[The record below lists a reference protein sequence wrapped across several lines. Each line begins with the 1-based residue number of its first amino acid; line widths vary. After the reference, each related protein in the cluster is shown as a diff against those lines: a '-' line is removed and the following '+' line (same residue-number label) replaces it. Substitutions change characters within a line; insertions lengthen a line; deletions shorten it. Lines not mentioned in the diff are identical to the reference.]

1 MLSAMRCQS
10 PIRLW
15 GYCCVSLL
23 IFSISAS
30 MREPVFA
37 VQQAGRS
44 RPDQDPNIACASCH
58 RAIYESYR
66 TTPMANASG
75 WASDGVIPA
84 DFQHE
89 PSGVH
94 YRIYAENDKV
104 WLSYERLASG
114 HAAAL
119 SGKQQLIYFL
129 GSGRRGRTY
138 LFEQQSYWFEAPINW
153 YSKKHIWDMTPNYL
167 SAQEMPL
174 TLPVDPGCLVCHA
187 SGASSSL
194 TDARNH
200 YAAAPFASGGITC
213 AACHGDGSAHAA
225 SSGKTKLIDID
236 ALDPVRRD
244 SVCLSCHL
252 EGQVAVTRFG
262 KRPEDFHPGDNLFD
276 YTVFFVHKDESG
288 SGGRATSQWEA
299 LLRSKCKQASGN
311 RMTCTTCHA
320 PHSSPTPD
328 QRVAFYRQ
336 KCLQCH
342 NQPGFAAGHHAENSD
357 CTACHM
363 SRAPTNDIAHEQ
375 LTDHWIVRR
384 IDTKQPPAVKSGELV
399 TVGDK
404 PVSSR
409 DLGLAYAQ
417 MAAGGDRE
425 AGNRARILLLR
436 AAQSPDATR
445 DSELF
450 AQLGFL
456 EQIDSNLS
464 EAAKDYQHAL
474 VIDPNQSLAEGNLA
488 LIDAVQHHLKE
499 AEQHWQAVFTRDPV
513 QIGAGLNLAVVQC
526 QSGERVAAEQ
536 TLHRI
541 LVFAPD
547 NQRAHAM
554 QTAIETG
561 KQPCTGR

>member
-1 MLSAMRCQS
+1 MLNGMLCPA
-10 PIRLW
+10 PIRSW
-15 GYCCVSLL
+15 AYCCAYLL
-23 IFSISAS
+23 VLGICTS
-30 MREPVFA
+30 VFA
-37 VQQAGRS
+37 VQQANRN
-44 RPDQDPNIACASCH
+44 RPVQDPNAICASCH
-58 RAIYESYR
+58 QAIYESYR
-66 TTPMANASG
+66 VTPMANASG
-75 WASDGVIPA
+75 WARDAVIPA

-94 YRIYAENDKV
+94 YRIYEENGKV
-104 WLSYERLASG
+104 WLSYERPASG
-114 HAAAL
+114 RAAAL
-119 SGKQQLIYFL
+119 NGKQQLIYFL

-138 LFEQQSYWFEAPINW
+138 LFEQQNYWFEAPINW
-153 YSKKHIWDMTPNYL
+153 YAKKHIWDMTPNYQN
-167 SAQEMPL
+167 AQEMPL
-174 TLPVDPGCLVCHA
+174 TLRVDPGCLACHA
-187 SGASSSL
+187 SGAASSL
-194 TDARNH
+194 PDARNH

-213 AACHGDGSAHAA
+213 SACHGDGSAHIATH
-225 SSGKTKLIDID
+225 GKAQLIDINT
-236 ALDPVRRD
+236 LGPVRRD

-262 KRPEDFHPGDNLFD
+262 KRPEEFHPGDNLFD

-311 RMTCTTCHA
+311 RMTCTTCHD
-320 PHSSPTPD
+320 PHSSPAPE

-342 NQPGFAAGHHAENSD
+342 NQPGFAVSHHADNPD

-363 SRAPTNDIAHEQ
+363 GRPPTSDIAHEQ

-384 IDTKQPPAVKSGELV
+384 IDTKSPPAAKSGELV
-399 TVGDK
+399 TVGEE
-404 PVSSR
+404 PVDSR

-417 MAAGGDRE
+417 LAAHGDRD
-425 AGNRARILLLR
+425 AHNRALTLLLQAR
-436 AAQSPDATR
+436 RLPGAAQ

-456 EQIDSNLS
+456 EQIGSNLD
-464 EAAKDYQHAL
+464 EAEKDYRHAL
-474 VIDPNQSLAEGNLA
+474 AIDPNQSLAEGNFA
-488 LIDAVQHHLKE
+488 LIEVGQHHLKE
-499 AEQHWQAVFTRDPV
+499 AEQHWQAVFMRDPN
-513 QIGAGLNLAVVQC
+513 QLAAGLNLAVVQC
-526 QSGERVAAEQ
+526 QSGERSAAEQ
-536 TLHRI
+536 TLQRV

-554 QTAIETG
+554 QSSIETG